1 MRSAP
6 TISFEYRPSRRLLA
20 ALLAVTVLAV
30 VAVLLSGL
38 PGWPRLALLT
48 LLLVGSAVEARR
60 LMRSAWLRAGWQDTG
75 EWRLLGADGTEHR
88 AELASARVL
97 GRWIVLRLRREHGRA
112 AALVLGPDN
121 AGGDLRRRLRMRLSA
136 SSDTD

>member
-30 VAVLLSGL
+30 AAVLLSGL
-38 PGWPRLALLT
+38 PGWLRLALLT
-48 LLLVGSAVEARR
+48 LLLAGGAIEVRR
-60 LMRSAWLRAGWQDTG
+60 FQRSAWLRAGWQGSG

-97 GRWIVLRLRREHGRA
+97 GRWIVLRLRRERGCA

-136 SSDTD
+136 SSDSD